1 MGGNIIKGR
10 DDNRIFSLRSVNTN
24 GQTTF
29 YFNLVKNDYTD
40 FIALSVM
47 RNLKTLKV
55 QGVPPLVRGTP
66 FLNFFH
72 IIVVIWVFRVRLA
85 VYYKAIIANE
95 NCKDV

>member
-10 DDNRIFSLRSVNTN
+10 EDNRVFSLWSVNTN

-29 YFNLVKNDYTD
+29 YFKLVKNDYMD

-55 QGVPPLVRGTP
+55 QQCIGQGYTFPK
-66 FLNFFH
+66 FFPH
-72 IIVVIWVFRVRLA
+72 HSGYMGFSCPACCVL
-85 VYYKAIIANE
+85 
-95 NCKDV
+95 